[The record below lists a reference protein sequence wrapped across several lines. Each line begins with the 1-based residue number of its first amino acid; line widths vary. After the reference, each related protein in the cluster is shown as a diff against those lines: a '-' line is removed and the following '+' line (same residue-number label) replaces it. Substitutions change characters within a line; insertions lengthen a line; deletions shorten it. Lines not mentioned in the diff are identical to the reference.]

1 MSSFPGVIYDG
12 EGKNLDPTVPD
23 LLQEQIDDSPYSSMV
38 TKRVSAPV
46 ARVWLL
52 ADDATPDAIPPI
64 IMAEA
69 VKLVLAGEGI
79 VILAQR
85 PEPEVDV
92 REGLL
97 HALDLFTAPD
107 DAAGHA

>member
-1 MSSFPGVIYDG
+1 MSSFPGAIYDG

-23 LLQEQIDDSPYSSMV
+23 LLQEQIDNSPYSSMV
-38 TKRVSAPV
+38 TKRAPAPV
-46 ARVWLL
+46 ARAWLL
-52 ADDATPDAIPPI
+52 ADDATPDAIPPA

-69 VKLVLAGEGI
+69 VSLVLAGKAI

-92 REGLL
+92 RTALL
-97 HALDLFTAPD
+97 QALDLFTVPQDEAE
-107 DAAGHA
+107 HA